1 LRSSC
6 AEAATIV
13 GVKAPARLRRLG
25 VSTLAPQGRVALFDP
40 LGVSPSAREG
50 GLVLDEDEWR
60 IAQAFDG
67 STTLAELVSAGPR
80 SRGEG
85 RDGGAPEHAS
95 AGIARVQAL
104 AERLS
109 RENLL
114 EDEHFERSLAREF
127 ETFRRSERRA
137 ASGAGSEYPADP
149 FDLRLR
155 LGGVV
160 ADDWDMPPLAGVAGL
175 WAPGGPLPAAAALHG
190 RAWAAVRHSPERFE
204 RVVLL
209 GSVGAPLEHVLV
221 PLAKSFDTP
230 LGPLE
235 VDREALAFLGV
246 LPGRA
251 QIAHRATNV
260 LERQALFVRLLFP
273 RAAIVPILVGGL
285 DPDREPASDAR
296 FAEALEALGRLAYFP
311 GTLFVAAAD
320 LYHQRRPSG
329 VGPIAAGARVAET
342 DRRQVRAVEDLDA
355 AAFAAAAL
363 EDGDGARTAQAGAT
377 YLLLA
382 LLAERAASAGV
393 ELTATNLGYL
403 QCPTPSALFT
413 TGAAVFH
420 RGPAT

>member
-1 LRSSC
+1 V
-6 AEAATIV
+6 A
-13 GVKAPARLRRLG
+13 VKAPARLRRLG
-25 VSTLAPQGRVALFDP
+25 VSTLAPQGQVALFDP

-60 IAQAFDG
+60 IAQTFDG
-67 STTLAELVSAGPR
+67 STTLAELASAAESG
-80 SRGEG
+80 S
-85 RDGGAPEHAS
+85 GGAR
-95 AGIARVQAL
+95 GTGDGLARVRAL

-109 RENLL
+109 REHVL
-114 EDEHFERSLAREF
+114 EDEQFERALAREF
-127 ETFRRSERRA
+127 ERFRRTDRRA
-137 ASGAGSEYPADP
+137 ACGAGSEYPSDP

-175 WAPGGPLPAAAALHG
+175 WAPGGPLPAAASLHG
-190 RAWAAVRHSPERFE
+190 RAWAAVRHTTQRFE

-230 LGPLE
+230 LGALE
-235 VDREALAFLGV
+235 VDREALAVLGV

-251 QIAHRATNV
+251 QIAHGATNV

-273 RAAIVPILVGGL
+273 RTSIVPILVSGL
-285 DPDREPASDAR
+285 EVDRDPASDAR
-296 FAEALEALGRLAYFP
+296 FAEALEALGRLALVP

-320 LYHQRRPSG
+320 LFHQRRPSG
-329 VGPIAAGARVAET
+329 TGPIAAGARITEA
-342 DRRQVRAVEDLDA
+342 DRRQVRAVEELDA

-363 EDGDGARTAQAGAT
+363 EDGDGARCAQAGAP

-382 LLAERAASAGV
+382 LLAAQAARAGI

-403 QCPTPSALFT
+403 QCPTPGALFT
-413 TGAAVFH
+413 AAAAVFH